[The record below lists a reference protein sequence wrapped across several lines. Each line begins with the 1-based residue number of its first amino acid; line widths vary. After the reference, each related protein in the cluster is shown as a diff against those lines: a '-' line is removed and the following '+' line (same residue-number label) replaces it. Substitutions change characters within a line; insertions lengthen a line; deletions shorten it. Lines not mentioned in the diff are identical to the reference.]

1 MNIEEFVAYCSS
13 KKAVTEEF
21 PFDNDTLVCKVG
33 PKIFALVSL
42 KKWEEG
48 TPSVNLKCNPER
60 AVILRE
66 QYEDIVPGY
75 HMSKVHWNTVYI
87 NKGVNDALIKQLVD
101 DSYALV
107 LKSLTKKI
115 QQEISELL
123 T

>member
-1 MNIEEFVAYCSS
+1 MNIEEFVAYCAS

-33 PKIFALVSL
+33 GKIFALVSL

-48 TPSVNLKCNPER
+48 EPAVNLKCDPER
-60 AVILRE
+60 AILLRE
-66 QYEDIVPGY
+66 QFEDIVPGY
-75 HMSKVHWNTVYI
+75 HMSKVHWNTIYI
-87 NKGVNDALIKQLVD
+87 NKGVNDSLLKQLVD

-107 LKSLTKKI
+107 LKSLTKKV
-115 QQEISELL
+115 QQQISELL